1 MHTTETIRIRYFMD
15 LLMEKSWPVMLVG
28 NAGTG
33 KSVLMGDK
41 LDSLS
46 TDDYLVQAVPFNFY
60 TTSAML
66 QGEVEDEPRCSLPG
80 LDTPGHSCLTCWP
93 PIPLSVAPSLLTTAP
108 GAQQLPLHFPCPP
121 PTGLCPHSGGTRSHR
136 ELTASLGWPK
146 VNGTQVSCPPAW
158 EPWCPPLSPSLPGW
172 LESNPPV
179 LGGPQGYPLGRCLW
193 DRPGTVGA
201 TPFPSLGV
209 LEKPLEKKS
218 GRNYGPPGTKK
229 LIYFIDDMNM
239 PEVDKYGTVA
249 PHTLIRQH
257 MDHGHW

>member
-1 MHTTETIRIRYFMD
+1 MRRGRGRLARPSKGHAPPTLRPTQASLVHTTETIRIRYFMD
-15 LLMEKSWPVMLVG
+15 LLMAKSWPVMLVG

-41 LDSLS
+41 LESLS

-66 QGEVEDEPRCSLPG
+66 QGGPG
-80 LDTPGHSCLTCWP
+80 RAAGWGCGAAGRGRGPGWALAVRPGHTSRH
-93 PIPLSVAPSLLTTAP
+93 VAAPSTPHHTRTP
-108 GAQQLPLHFPCPP
+108 RDLPAASPFPRPP
-121 PTGLCPHSGGTRSHR
+121 MQCRRPTPFLPSPS
-136 ELTASLGWPK
+136 S
-146 VNGTQVSCPPAW
+146 PPA
-158 EPWCPPLSPSLPGW
+158 
-172 LESNPPV
+172 
-179 LGGPQGYPLGRCLW
+179 
-193 DRPGTVGA
+193 
-201 TPFPSLGV
+201 GV

-257 MDHGHW
+257 MDHKHW

>member
-1 MHTTETIRIRYFMD
+1 
-15 LLMEKSWPVMLVG
+15 MEKAWPVMLVG

-41 LDSLS
+41 LENLS

-66 QGEVEDEPRCSLPG
+66 Q
-80 LDTPGHSCLTCWP
+80 
-93 PIPLSVAPSLLTTAP
+93 
-108 GAQQLPLHFPCPP
+108 
-121 PTGLCPHSGGTRSHR
+121 
-136 ELTASLGWPK
+136 
-146 VNGTQVSCPPAW
+146 
-158 EPWCPPLSPSLPGW
+158 
-172 LESNPPV
+172 
-179 LGGPQGYPLGRCLW
+179 
-193 DRPGTVGA
+193 
-201 TPFPSLGV
+201 GV

-257 MDHGHW
+257 MDHRHW